1 VRFGLVGTGHWAATA
16 HAPALRSTPGVEFVG
31 VWGRNRAAA
40 ADLAA
45 ASQVVAFPDFDSLLA
60 ACDAV
65 AFSVPPD
72 VQAPLAQRAAAAGR
86 HLLLEKPVA
95 LTVADADAL
104 VDAVDRTGVRSLV
117 FFTGHF
123 QPERQQWLATASRTR
138 WTAGSARWV
147 TSALSRPGSPYAGSR
162 WRQRHGA
169 LWDVGPHVL
178 SLLLP
183 VLGPVTAVT
192 ARRGQG
198 DLVHVLLA
206 HETGATSSVTLTIQ
220 APAGFELIDLTLWG
234 PAGATTMPRSRVVPV
249 TALATAVRRLADEVT
264 AGGPPHQCDVR
275 FGAQVTSVLA
285 RIEAAL
291 AQWSA

>member
-1 VRFGLVGTGHWAATA
+1 VKFGLVGTGHWAATA
-16 HAPALRSTPGVEFVG
+16 HAPALSSTPGVELVG
-31 VWGRNRAAA
+31 VWGRNRDAAA
-40 ADLAA
+40 AIAA
-45 ASQVVAFPDFDSLLA
+45 RSQVVAFSDFDSLVE

-95 LTVADADAL
+95 LTVAEADAL
-104 VDAVDRTGVRSLV
+104 VDTVDRAGVRSLV
-117 FFTGHF
+117 FFKCHF
-123 QPERQQWLATASRTR
+123 QPEPVRWLSTVSRNR
-138 WTAGSARWV
+138 WTAASVRWI
-147 TSALSRPGSPYAGSR
+147 TSALSRPGSPYAGSL

-183 VLGPVTAVT
+183 ILGPVTAVT
-192 ARRGQG
+192 ALRGQG

-206 HETGATSSVTLTIQ
+206 HEAGATSSATLTIQ
-220 APAGFELIDLTLWG
+220 APAGFDLVDLTLWG
-234 PAGATTMPRSRVVPV
+234 AAGASTMPPSQVGSVA
-249 TALATAVRRLADEVT
+249 ALATAARRLADEVE
-264 AGGPPHQCDVR
+264 AGGSPHLCDVR
-275 FGAQVTSVLA
+275 FGAQVTAVLA

-291 AQWSA
+291 AT